1 MELKIPFIPS
11 PKLNLSV
18 SVLSVALLLTV
29 AVQAET
35 KNLVFN
41 PSFESLDPNNSPI
54 GWRVRFSGDRPPG
67 AVTGGKAGENTHT
80 GSSALQFSFPAGGK
94 SPAGY
99 TWSFD
104 PVLSGINLEPGVYEA
119 SVWVKT
125 VAGNEKLLMELW
137 DADVPVERY
146 ATGDQVIDQ
155 KVVEPGELPKGK
167 WVKLQLPFGIP
178 ASGPKVRLA
187 VSFHLKDPAPDTQL
201 FLDDLEVVKKK

>member
-29 AVQAET
+29 SVQAET
-35 KNLVFN
+35 KNLVYN
-41 PSFESLDPNNSPI
+41 PSFESLDPKDCPV
-54 GWRVRFSGDRPPG
+54 GWRILFSGDRPPG
-67 AVTGGKAGENTHT
+67 AVTNGKAGENTHT

-104 PVLSGINLEPGVYEA
+104 PVMSGINLEPGVYEA

-125 VAGNEKLLMELW
+125 VTGNEKLVMELW
-137 DADVPVERY
+137 DANVPTERY
-146 ATGDQVIDQ
+146 ATGDQNIDL
-155 KVVEPGELPKGK
+155 KIVEPGELEKGK

-178 ASGPKVRLA
+178 ASGPMIRLA
-187 VSFHLKDPAPDTQL
+187 ISFHVKDPAPDTQV

>member
-1 MELKIPFIPS
+1 MEFKTSALRSPS
-11 PKLNLSV
+11 LNLSV
-18 SVLSVALLLTV
+18 SAMAAALLLAV
-29 AVQAET
+29 AAQAEP

-41 PSFESLDPNNSPI
+41 PSFESLDPQDCPV
-54 GWRVRFSGDRPPG
+54 GWRILFPGDRPPG

-104 PVLSGINLEPGVYEA
+104 PVMSGINLEPGVYEA

-125 VAGNEKLLMELW
+125 VTGNEKLVMELW
-137 DADVPVERY
+137 DANVPTERY
-146 ATGDQVIDQ
+146 ATGDQAIDQ
-155 KVVEPGELPKGK
+155 KIVEPGELEKGK

-187 VSFHLKDPAPDTQL
+187 ISFHLNDPSSDTQL
-201 FLDDLEVVKKK
+201 FIDDLEVVKKK